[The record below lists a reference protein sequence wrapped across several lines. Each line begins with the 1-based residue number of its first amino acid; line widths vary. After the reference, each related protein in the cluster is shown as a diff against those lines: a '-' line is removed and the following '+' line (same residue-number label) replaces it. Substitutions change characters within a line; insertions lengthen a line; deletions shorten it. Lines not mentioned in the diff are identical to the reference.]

1 MSYCKS
7 SGEEGKDKV
16 IFLTEEDAAKPSKVE
31 LSETESSDTPKGLI
45 TESGEINW
53 ECPCLG
59 GMAVGPCGV
68 EFREAFSC
76 FHYSKEEPKGVD
88 CLEAFQKM
96 QDCMKDYPE
105 LYDKENDGMGAN
117 ISDSDSDLNDMENT
131 GDIKAENKD
140 SVSNAPVVSETPAA
154 LDETR
159 THENL
164 SDTPNLS
171 TSSNNSDKNDNNSH
185 TESSQASRSQ
195 ETEVLATGE
204 ASTDVDVQNKVTDSI
219 SSMSL
224 STNDSQAESSE
235 N

>member
-1 MSYCKS
+1 MLFY
-7 SGEEGKDKV
+7 GLFRFGFV
-16 IFLTEEDAAKPSKVE
+16 IPIHFNQWGYHFICQL
-31 LSETESSDTPKGLI
+31 L
-45 TESGEINW
+45 
-53 ECPCLG
+53 
-59 GMAVGPCGV
+59 
-68 EFREAFSC
+68 
-76 FHYSKEEPKGVD
+76 HYYSKEEPKGVD